1 LDTPIQI
8 LAVDDNDM
16 NLEMI
21 EVMLSGAEGLENM
34 MMLRALNGREA
45 INILESSPQV
55 DIVLL
60 DLQMPIMNGFETL
73 TAIKSHP
80 VLQKIPVI
88 VITGDGNEANRCLTL
103 GANDFLTIPYDP
115 QGLRLRVLN
124 HVTMKRLLD
133 DARCREETLANYSTL
148 MEQKN
153 IELGEALINAETA
166 NRAKSEFLATMSHEI
181 RTPMNGVIGMT
192 GMLLDTELT
201 IEQRGYA
208 EIVRKSGENLL
219 GLINDILDF
228 SKIEAGK
235 LDIELL
241 DFDLKTTIED
251 TVDLLAVQATDAGLE
266 LICRID
272 SEVPSYLKGD
282 PSRLRQVII
291 NLAGN
296 AIKFTSEGEVV
307 ISAAL
312 ASMVD
317 GFAVIRFEIKDTGI
331 GIPEDRR
338 SIIFN
343 PFTQADGTTSRKYG
357 GTGLGLAIC
366 KQLAELMGGEI
377 GCLSEPG
384 KGSTFWFTA
393 RFEQCTG
400 EGSDFNLSRE
410 MAPSS
415 NNQQSIKQ
423 GIRILLAE
431 DNIINQ
437 KVAQS
442 ILGKLGCKTDVAANG
457 LEAVRALELIEYDL
471 VLMDCQMPEM
481 DGFMATALIRNPA
494 SKVLNHKV
502 PIIAMTANAMKGDR
516 EKCLETGMDEYL
528 TKPVKKNE
536 LAEILLKWLP
546 TSDHEMAPPQVPV
559 TPLLFD
565 EADLLRRMDND
576 RDFVR
581 MILDESSKELIKQL
595 EELRELCRGT
605 DSKAIRRL
613 AHTMKGMAA
622 NVSTTALCD
631 IAYKIET
638 VAKDGDLAS
647 VRELLPELELTVQM
661 TMEVIKGLL
670 VRA

>member
-1 LDTPIQI
+1 MDTHIQI
-8 LAVDDNDM
+8 LAVDDSDM
-16 NLEMI
+16 NLKMI
-21 EVMLSGAEGLENM
+21 EVMLSGAEGLDNVTI
-34 MMLRALNGREA
+34 LRASNGREA
-45 INILESSPQV
+45 MEILESSPQV

-73 TAIKSHP
+73 IAIKSNP
-80 VLQKIPVI
+80 VLQQIPVI
-88 VITGDGNEANRCLTL
+88 VITGDGNEANKCLTL
-103 GANDFLTIPYDP
+103 GANDFLSLPYDP

-124 HVTMKRLLD
+124 HVTMKKLLD

-153 IELGEALINAETA
+153 IELREALVSAETA
-166 NRAKSEFLATMSHEI
+166 NRVKSEFLATMSHEI

-192 GMLLDTELT
+192 GMLLGTELT
-201 IEQRGYA
+201 IEQREYV

-241 DFDLKTTIED
+241 DFGLKTTIED
-251 TVDLLAVQATDAGLE
+251 TVGLLAIKAAESGLE

-272 SEVPSYLKGD
+272 TDVPSCLKGD

-291 NLAGN
+291 NLASN
-296 AIKFTSEGEVV
+296 AIKFTHEGKVV
-307 ISAAL
+307 ISATL
-312 ASMVD
+312 ASVD
-317 GFAVIRFEIKDTGI
+317 NGFAVIRFEVKDTGI
-331 GIPEDRR
+331 GIPEVQHA
-338 SIIFN
+338 IIFN

-377 GCLSEPG
+377 GCFSEPG

-393 RFEQCTG
+393 RFEILTG
-400 EGSDFNLSRE
+400 ECAHCNASRDI
-410 MAPSS
+410 ASS
-415 NNQQSIKQ
+415 INSQQSIKQ
-423 GIRILLAE
+423 GSRILLAE

-442 ILGKLGCKTDVAANG
+442 ILSKLGCKADVAANG
-457 LEAVRALELIEYDL
+457 LEAVRALELIDYDL

-481 DGFMATALIRNPA
+481 DGFTATGMIRNPA
-494 SKVLNHKV
+494 SKVLNNKV

-516 EKCLETGMDEYL
+516 EKCLEAGMDEYL

-546 TSDHEMAPPQVPV
+546 TSD
-559 TPLLFD
+559 
-565 EADLLRRMDND
+565 
-576 RDFVR
+576 
-581 MILDESSKELIKQL
+581 
-595 EELRELCRGT
+595 
-605 DSKAIRRL
+605 
-613 AHTMKGMAA
+613 
-622 NVSTTALCD
+622 
-631 IAYKIET
+631 
-638 VAKDGDLAS
+638 
-647 VRELLPELELTVQM
+647 
-661 TMEVIKGLL
+661 
-670 VRA
+670 